1 MIAGHLV
8 MWWLWHPTHSFRYVV
23 TTMTLEPDHYR
34 NFERILGL
42 MGLMGLVGL
51 RAWAAVSMRAGTGRE
66 GTGRE
71 GADPGWAG
79 AGWTGPGR
87 EGHGRLGNWAKSGLR
102 FCW

>member
-51 RAWAAVSMRAGTGRE
+51 RA
-66 GTGRE
+66 
-71 GADPGWAG
+71 
-79 AGWTGPGR
+79 
-87 EGHGRLGNWAKSGLR
+87 
-102 FCW
+102 